1 GRRRRDQ
8 PERSARRHLPRVR
21 RRRPARQQD
30 RFGDPDHASA
40 DRHRRRVPG
49 RALAAQEPRPGD
61 VAAPGEAAGRRG
73 VAARGRDSR
82 AQAQPRRHRR
92 PLRADPHLQLP
103 AGSGDRQHDQH
114 DPLQARSDHGRR
126 PRRGHR
132 CAHEGASRGSAR
144 GARDRRVNAPA
155 RQGGESLGTLRAWGA
170 AVLAPSD
177 TARLDAELLLADA
190 AGVPRAAVIAF
201 PERTVDAAAAA
212 RFRAAVAR
220 RAAGEPLAY
229 LVGRKEF
236 YGLPLDVAPA
246 VLVPRPETELVVEQA
261 LARLPPEAPC
271 TVLDLGTGSG
281 AIALAIASERPLA
294 AVTAVDSS
302 AAATE
307 VARRGA
313 RVRAEGGARGRRGRA
328 RGVRGGAGRRGAAS
342 RAGRR
347 AAPRARPRPAG
358 SARGA
363 LARARARGRRPL
375 PRLRRPPAR
384 TRADRRPPGRS
395 GCPAATAAALRSP
408 QGAVAV
414 TAP

>member
-1 GRRRRDQ
+1 M
-8 PERSARRHLPRVR
+8 
-21 RRRPARQQD
+21 
-30 RFGDPDHASA
+30 
-40 DRHRRRVPG
+40 
-49 RALAAQEPRPGD
+49 
-61 VAAPGEAAGRRG
+61 
-73 VAARGRDSR
+73 
-82 AQAQPRRHRR
+82 
-92 PLRADPHLQLP
+92 
-103 AGSGDRQHDQH
+103 
-114 DPLQARSDHGRR
+114 
-126 PRRGHR
+126 
-132 CAHEGASRGSAR
+132 
-144 GARDRRVNAPA
+144 NAPA

-236 YGLPLDVAPA
+236 YGLPLDVTPA

-302 AAATE
+302 AAALE
-307 VARRGA
+307 VARRNGERLGLVVRWIESDWFAALGDERFDVIVCNPPYVREDDPGLAGA
-313 RVRAEGGARGRRGRA
+313 LAFEPRAALAAGADGLA
-328 RGVRGGAGRRGAAS
+328 AFAAVLDGAARHLAPGGELLLEHGHDQQEALAALARERGLAAVARYRDYAGHP
-342 RAGRR
+342 RALALT
-347 AAPRARPRPAG
+347 AAPRVGAAVQPR
-358 SARGA
+358 
-363 LARARARGRRPL
+363 L
-375 PRLRRPPAR
+375 PRR
-384 TRADRRPPGRS
+384 
-395 GCPAATAAALRSP
+395 
-408 QGAVAV
+408 
-414 TAP
+414 